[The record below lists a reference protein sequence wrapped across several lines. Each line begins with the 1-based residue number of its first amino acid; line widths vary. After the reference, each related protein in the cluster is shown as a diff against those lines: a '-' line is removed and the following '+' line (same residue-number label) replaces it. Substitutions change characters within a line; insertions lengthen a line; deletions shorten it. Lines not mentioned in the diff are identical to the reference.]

1 MTREETW
8 KRLVGLRVV
17 TGEMPAGQ
25 WNLRGA
31 DLGGADLTG
40 AYFRDVNLGVVKSRY
55 GAKMDAD
62 LKKRIEADLK
72 KRIEKEYPHLFEKPD
87 YLK

>member
-31 DLGGADLTG
+31 DLGGANLTG
-40 AYFRDVNLGVVKSRY
+40 AYFRRVNLGVVKSLH
-55 GAKMDAD
+55 GAKMD
-62 LKKRIEADLK
+62 ADLK